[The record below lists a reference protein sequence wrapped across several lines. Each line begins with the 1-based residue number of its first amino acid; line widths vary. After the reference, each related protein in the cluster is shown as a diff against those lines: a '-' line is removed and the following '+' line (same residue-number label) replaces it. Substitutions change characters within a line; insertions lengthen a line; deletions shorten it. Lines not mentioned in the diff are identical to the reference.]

1 MFIKNYRIVIFPLFQ
16 LLIFILFYFTVKA
29 SNTKEVNVNNSDVLY
44 YDNLFNSIEHDYY
57 NLSEIFNY
65 SIKEINKIKIKHK
78 SKNMKFKKDICILGV
93 LCNDK
98 GLQIENSMLS
108 WLLPEYDVYSVYQK
122 FPGILYEYPAL
133 RFAQWLTLINNESI
147 ILYVHTKGS
156 FYQRDEQN
164 QVRELW
170 KHEFTKNRKKIYIQL
185 LKNNYTDVT
194 APFRYGSCTWFNGMF
209 ISYRAFNL
217 IDEIKYYPNYRWHY
231 ENLFINSINNSNN
244 IRLKGILNDNI
255 TAMRALPECIKFLN
269 LFKKEEQQ
277 MIVDNK
283 KIILMESF
291 LLSFIYIFI
300 KKYKNLFIS

>member
-1 MFIKNYRIVIFPLFQ
+1 
-16 LLIFILFYFTVKA
+16 
-29 SNTKEVNVNNSDVLY
+29 
-44 YDNLFNSIEHDYY
+44 
-57 NLSEIFNY
+57 
-65 SIKEINKIKIKHK
+65 
-78 SKNMKFKKDICILGV
+78 
-93 LCNDK
+93 
-98 GLQIENSMLS
+98 
-108 WLLPEYDVYSVYQK
+108 
-122 FPGILYEYPAL
+122 
-133 RFAQWLTLINNESI
+133 
-147 ILYVHTKGS
+147 
-156 FYQRDEQN
+156 
-164 QVRELW
+164 
-170 KHEFTKNRKKIYIQL
+170 
-185 LKNNYTDVT
+185 
-194 APFRYGSCTWFNGMF
+194 MF